1 MKKVTQQ
8 TETVSIDNI
17 TNDSI
22 VGIDW
27 GAYKSQ
33 IVQTDI
39 ETFTALNNGSTVYT
53 WSKPTKKEYVETALN
68 KGERIKAYV
77 FDTYKELYKW
87 LSSD

>member
-8 TETVSIDNI
+8 TETISIDNI

-27 GAYKSQ
+27 GAYKYQ
-33 IVQTDI
+33 VIQLGT
-39 ETFTALNNGSTVYT
+39 ETFIALNNGSTVSS
-53 WSKPTKKEYVETALN
+53 WSRPTKKEYIETALN
-68 KGERIKAYV
+68 KGERIRAYV